1 MSVSTF
7 TDWHGRKR
15 REMIKIGERILT
27 RHLDDVDF
35 YSNRSREEYRRECD
49 FEELCIALAIVHL
62 KAAGDWE

>member
-15 REMIKIGERILT
+15 QEFLRIGQRILV
-27 RHLDDVDF
+27 RHLDDIDF
-35 YSNRSREEYRRECD
+35 YSNRPKDEFRREID